1 MAWLIYFFE
10 EPISIHLGT
19 WFSVGD
25 IQVNYGL
32 LLDSLSMV
40 VMVPVGIVTLSVLI
54 YAIDYMR
61 YDPNRNRFYII
72 LSVFAIFMTVLVIS
86 DNYIMMFIGWEFV
99 GVISY
104 LLISFWNTRIAAM
117 KSALSAILLNRM
129 GDTLFVICIG
139 TMLSYFH
146 AVDFETIELITPH
159 TDTYILNLIA
169 IMLLIAATAK
179 SAQLGLHGWLLSA
192 MEGWAK
198 RALFKFHYMREH
210 PNSIWSSLIL
220 YASPKVR
227 HPHATRRDYIYIFY
241 MSSEKSKL
249 SLNTLLHVGI
259 LKYGQHSGNLI
270 KGSSETL
277 RETFNNVLS
286 FRQGM
291 LGFAGHYQHCL
302 LYSINLNKIYT
313 SYIYNMPTY
322 SGYPHFAGFIINNIL
337 QGDTQLKVIN
347 NSIHKVGHGASAPN
361 KNIIPIIPHK
371 EIPNFQLGIEHPF
384 FVKNNPY
391 ESKDFIYWLIGFTEG
406 DGSFIIKTFKN
417 KNNKYLEFKI
427 TQSSNDAQILFYIK
441 KCLGIGTVSKQDKKN
456 NTHHYRVRDKNGLL
470 NIINIFNG
478 NLYLN
483 KSQNKFKEFVK
494 IYNETYKTNIEI
506 LEFNKN
512 EPTLD
517 NAWLAGFTDAEGCFT
532 LSYLKNKYVSIR
544 YILSQKNEDLFMN
557 KLALLLEGK
566 TYTLKCGTTNM
577 TVNYLKLIKIIKYI
591 NKYSLKTKKLIIY
604 QNWLDVYYSVKNKEH
619 KDPNKIKN
627 ILNKIYKKYKI

>member
-99 GVISY
+99 GVVSY

-210 PNSIWSSLIL
+210 PNTIWSSLFI
-220 YASPKVR
+220 YKSRKAKITASGG
-227 HPHATRRDYIYIFY
+227 HIYIFLLFKFILCQIQDISLFFIY
-241 MSSEKSKL
+241 IMSSEKSKL
-249 SLNTLLHVGI
+249 SLIGINTS

-277 RETFNNVLS
+277 RETFNNAQLKIL
-286 FRQGM
+286 GM
-291 LGFAGHYQHCL
+291 SGNAGHYQHCF
-302 LYSINLNKIYT
+302 LYSKNLNKFYT
-313 SYIYNMPTY
+313 S
-322 SGYPHFAGFIINNIL
+322 SINN
-337 QGDTQLKVIN
+337 N
-347 NSIHKVGHGASAPN
+347 NNYQSI
-361 KNIIPIIPHK
+361 
-371 EIPNFQLGIEHPF
+371 IEHPYLLRD
-384 FVKNNPY
+384 NPY
-391 ESKDFIYWLIGFTEG
+391 NSKEFIYWLIGFTEG
-406 DGSFIIKTFKN
+406 DGSFIINTFKN
-417 KNNKYLEFKI
+417 INN
-427 TQSSNDAQILFYIK
+427 
-441 KCLGIGTVSKQDKKN
+441 
-456 NTHHYRVRDKNGLL
+456 
-470 NIINIFNG
+470 
-478 NLYLN
+478 
-483 KSQNKFKEFVK
+483 
-494 IYNETYKTNIEI
+494 
-506 LEFNKN
+506 
-512 EPTLD
+512 
-517 NAWLAGFTDAEGCFT
+517 
-532 LSYLKNKYVSIR
+532 
-544 YILSQKNEDLFMN
+544 
-557 KLALLLEGK
+557 
-566 TYTLKCGTTNM
+566 
-577 TVNYLKLIKIIKYI
+577 
-591 NKYSLKTKKLIIY
+591 
-604 QNWLDVYYSVKNKEH
+604 
-619 KDPNKIKN
+619 
-627 ILNKIYKKYKI
+627 

>member
-40 VMVPVGIVTLSVLI
+40 VMVPVGIVTLCVLI

-99 GVISY
+99 GVVSY

-117 KSALSAILLNRM
+117 KSALSALLLNRM

-169 IMLLIAATAK
+169 IMLLVAATAK

-210 PNSIWSSLIL
+210 PNTIWSSLFL
-220 YASPKVR
+220 YNL
-227 HPHATRRDYIYIFY
+227 YIYILLYF

-249 SLNTLLHVGI
+249 SLISINTL
-259 LKYGQHSGNLI
+259 LKYGQHSGNLN

-277 RETFNNVLS
+277 RETFNNAQSKLL
-286 FRQGM
+286 GM
-291 LGFAGHYQHCL
+291 SGKAGHYLHCL
-302 LYSINLNKIYT
+302 LYLNKLNISSINNP
-313 SYIYNMPTY
+313 S
-322 SGYPHFAGFIINNIL
+322 
-337 QGDTQLKVIN
+337 
-347 NSIHKVGHGASAPN
+347 HKGGHGASTSN
-361 KNIIPIIPHK
+361 NIIINHNTQSIK
-371 EIPNFQLGIEHPF
+371 SSKNIPNFQLGIEHPYL
-384 FVKNNPY
+384 VKNNPY
-391 ESKDFIYWLIGFTEG
+391 KSKDFMYWLIGFTEG
-406 DGSFIIKTFKN
+406 DGSFIINTIKN

-427 TQSSNDAQILFYIK
+427 TQSSNDAQILFFIK
-441 KCLGIGTVSKQDKKN
+441 KSLGIGTVSKQDKNN
-456 NTHHYRVRDKNGLL
+456 NTHHYRVRDKNGLFK
-470 NIINIFNG
+470 IINLFNG

-483 KSQNKFKEFVK
+483 KTQNRFKEFVK
-494 IYNETYKTNIEI
+494 IYNITYKTNIEI
-506 LEFNKN
+506 LEFNN
-512 EPTLD
+512 NNPTLD

-532 LSYLKNKYVSIR
+532 LSYLKNKYISIR
-544 YILSQKNEDLFMN
+544 YILSQKNEDIFMN
-557 KLALLLEGK
+557 KLALLLDGK

-577 TVNYLKLIKIIKYI
+577 TVNYLKLVKIIKYF

-604 QNWLDVYYSVKNKEH
+604 KNWLDVYYSVKNKEH
-619 KDPNKIKN
+619 KDPNKINN
-627 ILNKIYKKYKI
+627 ILLKIYKKYKI

>member
-99 GVISY
+99 GVVSY

-210 PNSIWSSLIL
+210 PNTIWSSLFIYNIL
-220 YASPKVR
+220 LY
-227 HPHATRRDYIYIFY
+227 F

-249 SLNTLLHVGI
+249 SLININSL
-259 LKYGQHSGNLI
+259 LKYGQHSGNLN

-277 RETFNNVLS
+277 RETFNNAQLNL
-286 FRQGM
+286 
-291 LGFAGHYQHCL
+291 LGIFDYFEYYLHCL
-302 LYSINLNKIYT
+302 LYLKPRFVGISAVGGHKLNT
-313 SYIYNMPTY
+313 SFIKNSFYKDENGNNM
-322 SGYPHFAGFIINNIL
+322 SNNIINN
-337 QGDTQLKVIN
+337 N
-347 NSIHKVGHGASAPN
+347 NIQSIKSS
-361 KNIIPIIPHK
+361 KDIS
-371 EIPNFQLGIEHPF
+371 NFQLDIEHPY

-391 ESKDFIYWLIGFTEG
+391 KSKDFIYWLIGFTEG
-406 DGSFIIKTFKN
+406 DGSFIINTIKDRK
-417 KNNKYLEFKI
+417 NKYLEFKI

-441 KCLGIGTVSKQDKKN
+441 KYLGVGTVSKQDKNN

-470 NIINIFNG
+470 KIINIFNG

-483 KSQNKFKEFVK
+483 KTQNRFKEFVK
-494 IYNETYKTNIEI
+494 IYNITYKTNIEI
-506 LEFNKN
+506 LEFNNKN
-512 EPTLD
+512 PTLD

-532 LSYLKNKYVSIR
+532 LSYLKNKYISIR
-544 YILSQKNEDLFMN
+544 YILSQKNEDIFMN
-557 KLALLLEGK
+557 KLALLLGGK

-577 TVNYLKLIKIIKYI
+577 TVNYLKLIKIIKYL

-604 QNWLDVYYSVKNKEH
+604 KNWLDVYYSVKNKEH
-619 KDPNKIKN
+619 KNPNKINN
-627 ILNKIYKKYKI
+627 ILLKIYKKYKI